1 MRHWLFAF
9 SLTTAVLA
17 VGQTP
22 NLPRFD
28 QKPLHFGFFL
38 GISQLDF
45 AVQHAPTWP
54 EGIYHVVPQASPG
67 YLVGIVTDLR
77 LSPYLNLR
85 VNPTYIAGERT
96 LLIDGV
102 DRASGLRDW
111 TTRRVESSLV
121 RLPVELKWK
130 SERIGNHRW
139 FVLGALHTTYDLGSK
154 AKVVDD
160 RLFKLQPI
168 DYGFDLAVGTD
179 LYFEFFKLSPQ
190 LRWSFGLGNLGVP
203 DGTKLSQ
210 SLPVVRH
217 RSRDYVFTFE

>member
-1 MRHWLFAF
+1 MRFWFLA
-9 SLTTAVLA
+9 SCLAAVSA
-17 VGQTP
+17 WGQTP

-38 GISQLDF
+38 GISELDF

-54 EGIYHVVPQASPG
+54 TGIYHVVPQSSPG
-67 YLVGIVTDLR
+67 YLVGIISDVR
-77 LSPYLNLR
+77 LSPFLNLR
-85 VNPTYIAGERT
+85 VNPTYVAGERT

-102 DRASGLRDW
+102 DRATGVRDW
-111 TTRRVESSLV
+111 YTRRVESSLV

-130 SERIGNHRW
+130 SARIGNHRW

-160 RLFKLQPI
+160 RLFKLQPV
-168 DYGFDLAVGTD
+168 DYGFDLAPGTD
-179 LYFEFFKLSPQ
+179 PYFEFFKLSPQ
-190 LRWSFGLGNLGVP
+190 LRWSFGLGNLHVQ
-203 DGTKLSQ
+203 DDTKLSE
-210 SLPVVRH
+210 SLPVVHH

>member
-1 MRHWLFAF
+1 MRPWLFAF

-102 DRASGLRDW
+102 DRATGIRDW
-111 TTRRVESSLV
+111 YTRRVESSLV

-168 DYGFDLAVGTD
+168 DYGFDLALGTD

-203 DGTKLSQ
+203 DETKLSQ

>member
-1 MRHWLFAF
+1 MRFWLLVF
-9 SLTTAVLA
+9 SLTAVS
-17 VGQTP
+17 VWGQTP

-54 EGIYHVVPQASPG
+54 TGIYHVVPQSSPG
-67 YLVGIVTDLR
+67 YLVGIISDVR
-77 LSPYLNLR
+77 LSPFLNLR
-85 VNPTYIAGERT
+85 VNPTYVAGERT

-102 DRASGLRDW
+102 DRATGVRAW
-111 TTRRVESSLV
+111 YTRRVESSLV

-160 RLFKLQPI
+160 RLFKLQPV
-168 DYGFDLAVGTD
+168 DYGFDLALGTD

-190 LRWSFGLGNLGVP
+190 LRWSFGLGNLHVQ
-203 DGTKLSQ
+203 DDTKLSE
-210 SLPVVRH
+210 SLPVVHH

>member
-1 MRHWLFAF
+1 MRPWLFALSF
-9 SLTTAVLA
+9 TTSVLA

-54 EGIYHVVPQASPG
+54 TGIYHVVPQSSPG
-67 YLVGIVTDLR
+67 YLVGIISDMR
-77 LSPYLNLR
+77 LSPFLNLR
-85 VNPTYIAGERT
+85 VNPTYVAGERT

-102 DRASGLRDW
+102 DRATGVRDW
-111 TTRRVESSLV
+111 YTRRVESSLV

-130 SERIGNHRW
+130 SARIGNHRW

-160 RLFKLQPI
+160 RLFKLQPV
-168 DYGFDLAVGTD
+168 DYGFDLALGTD

-190 LRWSFGLGNLGVP
+190 LRWSFGLGNLHVQ
-203 DGTKLSQ
+203 DDTKLSE
-210 SLPVVRH
+210 SLPVVHH